1 MEKKIISFIFFVFF
15 HSTIFSQKIQV
26 VDENEKPI
34 FNVSFYK
41 KDLSIGEFSNYNGE
55 INLSIFN
62 ENDSI
67 IIQHP
72 TFKTLTIIKKNINNK
87 IQLKNKIVTIDE
99 VVISVNRWK
108 ENLNDVTNK
117 TLQIPR
123 EIILENSPQN
133 SADLL
138 EKTGDVFVQKSQHG
152 GGSPMIRGFS
162 ANRIL
167 ISLDGTRL
175 NNVIYRSGNIHN
187 IITIDPYILEGIEVL
202 FGPASVMYG
211 SDAIGGALNFQIID
225 PSFHSSKAKLNGSQN
240 IQYNSS
246 SNSKHYNLNFGISS
260 KNISSLSSFSFN
272 SFKDLRSGSKRK
284 DLYPDYGKRLEYV
297 KRNYL
302 ENRDEIIQNN
312 NYNVQR
318 KSGYS
323 QINIIN
329 KINLKLNNK
338 LNLIYGLYYSN
349 SSNVPRYD
357 RLILYDDIFTPS
369 YSEWYYGPNTFL
381 MNSIKIN
388 SFKKNNF
395 FDAFKLNLSHQK
407 VNESRHIRKFNNDNI
422 KNRYEIVNVLS
433 LNLDFDKK
441 FDNSELFYGIESIYN
456 NVTST
461 ANEKNIVTE
470 NTRDI
475 STRYPDL
482 GSNYYSNSFYISLK
496 RNIKKL
502 KTNIGLRANSSSLK
516 SLLSNSFYNFP
527 FSKINVKASSISGNL
542 GMRYDI
548 GSNTIKFQYSNG
560 FRTPNLDDT
569 GKIFDSEPGNIIIP
583 NPDLKPE
590 YANNFEV
597 NHEFIGK
604 KIEIKSSLYYIRLN
618 NAIIRSNG
626 LFNNQDSIIY
636 DGIMS
641 RVQTLTNGGKAFII
655 GFSNN
660 LKIKLSNNLI
670 LENSISYNTSKDLL
684 NERPLRHSPP
694 LFGKTSLSFKK
705 KSLKLTYHIDYNG
718 RKNIVDFS
726 QSELNKLY
734 LYTKDGSPSWMTHNL
749 SLNYDYNYFIK
760 FNISIDNIFDIHYRT
775 YSSGISAPGR
785 NINLGLNFKF

>member
-1 MEKKIISFIFFVFF
+1 M
-15 HSTIFSQKIQV
+15 
-26 VDENEKPI
+26 
-34 FNVSFYK
+34 
-41 KDLSIGEFSNYNGE
+41 
-55 INLSIFN
+55 
-62 ENDSI
+62 
-67 IIQHP
+67 
-72 TFKTLTIIKKNINNK
+72 
-87 IQLKNKIVTIDE
+87 
-99 VVISVNRWK
+99 
-108 ENLNDVTNK
+108 
-117 TLQIPR
+117 
-123 EIILENSPQN
+123 
-133 SADLL
+133 
-138 EKTGDVFVQKSQHG
+138 
-152 GGSPMIRGFS
+152 
-162 ANRIL
+162 
-167 ISLDGTRL
+167 
-175 NNVIYRSGNIHN
+175 
-187 IITIDPYILEGIEVL
+187 EGIEVL

-225 PSFHSSKAKLNGSQN
+225 PSFHSNKAKLDGSQN

-246 SNSKHYNLNFGISS
+246 SNSKHYNLNFGVSS
-260 KNISSLSSFSFN
+260 KNISSLTSFSFN
-272 SFKDLRSGSKRK
+272 SFNDLRSGSKRK

-297 KRNYL
+297 RRNYL
-302 ENRDEIIQNN
+302 QNKDEIIQNN
-312 NYNVQR
+312 NYNIQR

-323 QINIIN
+323 QINLIN
-329 KINLKLNNK
+329 KINLKLNND
-338 LNLIYGLYYSN
+338 LNVIYGIYYSK

-357 RLILYDDIFTPS
+357 RLILYEDIFIPS

-381 MNSIKIN
+381 MNSVKIS
-388 SFKKNNF
+388 SFKKSNF

-407 VNESRHIRKFNNDNI
+407 VNESRHTRKFNINDI
-422 KNRYEIVNVLS
+422 KNRYETVNVLS

-441 FDNSELFYGIESIYN
+441 FINNEIFYGIESIYN
-456 NVTST
+456 KVISS
-461 ANEKNIVTE
+461 ANEKNLVT
-470 NTRDI
+470 NDIRNI

-482 GSNYYSNSFYISLK
+482 GNNFYSNSFYISLK

-502 KTNIGLRANSSSLK
+502 KTNIGLRANTSSLK
-516 SLLSNSFYNFP
+516 SQLSNSFYNFP
-527 FSKINVKASSISGNL
+527 FSEINVKASSISGNL
-542 GMRYDI
+542 GLRYDI
-548 GSNTIKFQYSNG
+548 RSNTIKFQYSNG

-641 RVQTLTNGGKAFII
+641 RVQTLTNGGKAFVI
-655 GFSNN
+655 GVSKN

-670 LENSISYNTSKDLL
+670 LENSVSYNKSKDLL

-705 KSLKLTYHIDYNG
+705 KSLKLIYHIDYNA
-718 RKNIVDFS
+718 RKNIFDFS

-734 LYTKDGSPSWMTHNL
+734 LYTKDGSPSWITHNF